1 MPFTHHLPL
10 AHVWFTRICMEN
22 HSNMIVCFLIQILL
36 IFGGRCNRYFWDIW
50 LKLYSFINFSML
62 FQFVVTKFSNSELS
76 SCFSESWSSDQLLQE
91 AIRVSGVFFTL
102 FIYLFFS
109 IKKIVVPMQFFPS
122 PVNPNGHGPQLI
134 VSLFLKQVTLWKQES
149 SVQSLMTNSQL
160 APVNP
165 TLQLHV

>member
-1 MPFTHHLPL
+1 MPFTHNPPL

-22 HSNMIVCFLIQILL
+22 HSNMIVCFLIQIL
-36 IFGGRCNRYFWDIW
+36 IFGGRCNRYFWDIR

-62 FQFVVTKFSNSELS
+62 FQFVLTKFSKSELS

-91 AIRVSGVFFTL
+91 AIRVSGVFFL
-102 FIYLFFS
+102 LYLFYF
-109 IKKIVVPMQFFPS
+109 IVIPLQFFPS

-134 VSLFLKQVTLWKQES
+134 VSLFLKQFTLWKQES